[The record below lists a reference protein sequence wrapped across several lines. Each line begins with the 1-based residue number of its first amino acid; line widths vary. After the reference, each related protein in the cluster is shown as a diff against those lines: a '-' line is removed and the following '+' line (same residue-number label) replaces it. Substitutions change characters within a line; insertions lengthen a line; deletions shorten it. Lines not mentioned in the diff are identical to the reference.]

1 MAMFIKNAVI
11 RNAVATLSAGLL
23 MGGIANTADESTAS
37 MTDAQ
42 KTTLQKTIETCS
54 ACHGHNGR
62 SVAPTFPNLAAQ
74 TAAYIE
80 LQLHAFKDQTRADPD
95 AQAYMWGMA
104 SQLNDASISG
114 LAAYF
119 SKQSAA
125 EGKSGNATLIAQG
138 KQIFMEGVP
147 GRQIPA
153 CASCHG
159 AQAQGNGPF
168 PRLAGQHAP
177 YLLKQLLVIQ
187 SVLRTAP
194 VMHGVIKDLTR
205 DQMQAVVAYLES
217 V

>member
-1 MAMFIKNAVI
+1 MTLFAKKGVI
-11 RNAVATLSAGLL
+11 WNAVATLSAALL
-23 MGGIANTADESTAS
+23 VVGIAQAAVENAAG

-42 KTTLQKTIETCS
+42 KAALQKTIETCS
-54 ACHGHNGR
+54 ACHGLGGR

-74 TAAYIE
+74 TAPYIE

-104 SQLNDASISG
+104 SQLSDASISG
-114 LAAYF
+114 LAVYF

-125 EGKSGNATLIAQG
+125 EGKSGNAALIAQG
-138 KQIFMEGVP
+138 KQIFVEGVP

>member
-1 MAMFIKNAVI
+1 MAIFVKSAVI
-11 RNAVATLSAGLL
+11 RIAVATLSSGLL
-23 MGGIANTADESTAS
+23 MVGIARAADESTAS

-42 KTTLQKTIETCS
+42 KAALQKIIETCS
-54 ACHGHNGR
+54 ACHGLNGR

-74 TAAYIE
+74 TAPYIE

-104 SQLNDASISG
+104 SQLNDASIRG

-125 EGKSGNATLIAQG
+125 AGKNVNATLIAQG

-159 AQAQGNGPF
+159 AQAHGNGPF

-187 SVLRTAP
+187 SVLRDRRAH
-194 VMHGVIKDLTR
+194 V
-205 DQMQAVVAYLES
+205 
-217 V
+217 

>member
-1 MAMFIKNAVI
+1 MRTLVKTAMI
-11 RNAVATLSAGLL
+11 RNAVASLSAGLL
-23 MGGIANTADESTAS
+23 IVGIAHGADVSTTG

-42 KTTLQKTIETCS
+42 KTALQKTIETCS
-54 ACHGHNGR
+54 ACHGLTGR
-62 SVAPTFPNLAAQ
+62 SVSPTFPILAAQ
-74 TAAYIE
+74 TAPYIE

-104 SQLNDASISG
+104 SQLNDASISE

-119 SKQSAA
+119 SKQLAP

-138 KQIFMEGVP
+138 KQIFVEGVP

-153 CASCHG
+153 CATCHG

-194 VMHGVIKDLTR
+194 VMHGVIKELTR

-217 V
+217 I